1 MNYNYILM
9 IIVIAASYY
18 FFSHEFLEFVSEI
31 KSIKVSLLMN
41 FLSFVVIYVWFMI
54 ASYMELPLTVNWLVF
69 LALLGIEVRYVFL
82 FDFLTSCTLSM
93 FCTIIGL
100 AINLVFRS
108 LMAIVMK
115 LPLNVFD
122 NMVAS
127 IKIVPIFFGFMFMGL
142 LFYLLRYFKYSTQLK
157 LMLQNRKS
165 LIFLS
170 WIEGCIYLFLVVQ
183 LLGYS
188 QSDNIIALKMWGIKA
203 AIFSIIVL
211 LITNIYG
218 LRVASLNHFMDK
230 QHAIHNQLI
239 QEKKDI
245 NKLWELAY
253 TDMLTGCNNRQ
264 LLDKRLAEYATYGG
278 SITLSFIDLNGLK
291 IVNDQY
297 GHLEGDK
304 YLIAVANILMD
315 VFDGYNT
322 DLFRYGGDEFV
333 LMSNTLNEEETNQL
347 LIKANQFIQQHESV
361 YMKSVSYGV
370 VQGNSSIYQE
380 LLRVADDRM
389 YQHKM
394 KHYKSTA
401 RV

>member
-1 MNYNYILM
+1 MSFNDILM
-9 IIVIAASYY
+9 IIVTAASYY

-31 KSIKVSLLMN
+31 KSTKVSLFMN
-41 FLSFVVIYVWFMI
+41 FLSFAVIYVWFMV

-142 LFYLLRYFKYSTQLK
+142 LFYLLRYFKYSIQLK

-333 LMSNTLNEEETNQL
+333 LMSNTLNEEETKQL

-380 LLRVADDRM
+380 LLRAADDRM